1 MFQCIAATLH
11 CCPFD
16 VKIKFK
22 NFKKPSLNMHVD
34 NVITQAYVLF
44 YSMYFVI
51 VVQENSTNQT
61 ADILVE
67 GQLQPPLGMVIV
79 VLE

>member
-1 MFQCIAATLH
+1 
-11 CCPFD
+11 
-16 VKIKFK
+16 
-22 NFKKPSLNMHVD
+22 MHVD